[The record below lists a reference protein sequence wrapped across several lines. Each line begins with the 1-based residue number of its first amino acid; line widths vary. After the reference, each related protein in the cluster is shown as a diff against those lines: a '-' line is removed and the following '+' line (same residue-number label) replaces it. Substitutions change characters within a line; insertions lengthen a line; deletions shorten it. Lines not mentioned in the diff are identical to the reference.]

1 MLSYMR
7 ASDEISNE
15 CIEGWRVS
23 TEQQIS
29 DLALQ
34 KLSSSVEKGV
44 DAAAALDNQSSSSEQ
59 VLDRVREAAYS
70 IFEQYLSEKVSK
82 FNVK

>member
-1 MLSYMR
+1 MHTSYVR
-7 ASDEISNE
+7 ING

-70 IFEQYLSEKVSK
+70 IFEQYLSEKVSTVY
-82 FNVK
+82 VK

>member
-1 MLSYMR
+1 MHSSYVR
-7 ASDEISNE
+7 SNE
-15 CIEGWRVS
+15 CIIGWRVS

-70 IFEQYLSEKVSK
+70 IFEQYLSEKVST
-82 FNVK
+82 FYVK